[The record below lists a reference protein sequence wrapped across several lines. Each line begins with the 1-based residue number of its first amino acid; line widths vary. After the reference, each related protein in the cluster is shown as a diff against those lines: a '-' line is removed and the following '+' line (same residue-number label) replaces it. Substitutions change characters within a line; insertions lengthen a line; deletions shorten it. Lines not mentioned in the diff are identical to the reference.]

1 MVKGDPSG
9 GRALSFLILQ
19 KERRSG
25 IHIYIDPWAAT
36 NGLVIQEPG
45 WNMIGKLETKMS
57 GEERCRW
64 ILGTACPQSTVLL
77 KACALG
83 PGIEWP

>member
-1 MVKGDPSG
+1 MVKGNPSG
-9 GRALSFLILQ
+9 GRALSFLFLQ

-25 IHIYIDPWAAT
+25 VRIYIDPWAAT

-45 WNMIGKLETKMS
+45 RHMTGKLETKMS
-57 GEERCRW
+57 GEERCGW
-64 ILGTACPQSTVLL
+64 ILETGFPQSAVLL